1 MAKNLGFKVVYAT
14 AEPLFNRNKILKM
27 SFSKKY
33 PSTCWL
39 PLFAQE
45 LRKNNIEIVTADIAY
60 SLVLQKKWQP
70 QQLII
75 IQEIDA
81 KDGQKL
87 IKLGALPCA
96 VVSYE
101 SPLYAYTFHAKI
113 KKNTSIFK
121 NRILWKGLLK
131 DVSISAN
138 NYVCYS
144 ASYFSDQV
152 MRPKNWTDRKF
163 LVLVAANKYFR
174 KNFPII
180 PKYLTEH
187 LDWIRDQIW
196 IASSPIR
203 KMAIKNELITKK
215 LEAIEYFGK
224 KKLLDLFGHDWD
236 NLENLPRSWRNRLNQ
251 VIPTLKPKP
260 IKDKLKTIANYK
272 FSIAFENTSYP
283 GFVAEKIIDCFVAGT
298 IPIYLGAPDVTK
310 YVPKN
315 TFIDMRDFNSFEK
328 LHQFLTKLKTDEAM
342 QMISNGRKFLK
353 SPEGKKRDYK
363 EFSNFLI
370 KIVKEYQTSLS
381 SDSKLRY

>member
-1 MAKNLGFKVVYAT
+1 MINNLGFKVAYAT
-14 AEPLFNRNKILKM
+14 DEPLFNRNKILKM

-39 PLFAQE
+39 PLFAQG
-45 LRKNNIEIVTADIAY
+45 LRKNNIEMVTGDIAY
-60 SLVLQKKWQP
+60 LKVFQKKWQP

-75 IQEIDA
+75 IQDMDA

-87 IKLGALPCA
+87 IKLGAFPCT
-96 VVSYE
+96 VISYE

-113 KKNTSIFK
+113 RKNTSIFK

-131 DVSISAN
+131 DVSTSAN
-138 NYVCYS
+138 NYVCKNG
-144 ASYFSDQV
+144 SYFKDQLIH
-152 MRPKNWTDRKF
+152 PKNWTDRKF

-174 KNFPII
+174 KNFPYK

-187 LDWIRDQIW
+187 IDWVRDQIW

-203 KMAIKNELITKK
+203 KKAIKNELITKK
-215 LEAIEYFGK
+215 LEIIEYFGK
-224 KKLLDLFGHDWD
+224 KKLLDLFGPLWD
-236 NLENLPRSWRNRLNQ
+236 DLENLPRSWRNRLNQ
-251 VIPTLKPKP
+251 VIPILKPKP
-260 IKDKLKTIANYK
+260 VKDKLKTIANYK
-272 FSIAFENTSYP
+272 FTIAFENTSYP
-283 GFVAEKIIDCFVAGT
+283 GFVAEKMIDCFVAGT

-310 YVPKN
+310 FVPKN

-328 LHQFLTKLKTDEAM
+328 LLQFLTKLKTDEAM

-363 EFSNFLI
+363 EVSNFFL

-381 SDSKLRY
+381 R